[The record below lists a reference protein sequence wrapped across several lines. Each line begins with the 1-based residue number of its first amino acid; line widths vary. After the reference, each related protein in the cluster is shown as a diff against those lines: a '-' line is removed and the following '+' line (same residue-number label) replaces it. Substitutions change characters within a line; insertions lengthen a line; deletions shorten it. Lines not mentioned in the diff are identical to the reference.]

1 MSILE
6 QYLNDEKSV
15 CTETWVIVRETK
27 CFYFIA
33 KKPMKIGFCR
43 EYSPILR
50 IVKTQLSHEWRTFFF
65 DKGKNKFFKH
75 FKMESANE
83 S

>member
-6 QYLNDEKSV
+6 QYLNDEKFV
-15 CTETWVIVRETK
+15 CHETWVIVRETK
-27 CFYFIA
+27 HFYFIA

-43 EYSPILR
+43 EHPPILR

-75 FKMESANE
+75 FKMESE
-83 S
+83 DE